1 MMSMKRSEL
10 CIGLLIAGAL
20 SVSSGACGRGKGE
33 RVALDQVPAP
43 AKAVIEKE
51 SQGGQIKGVK
61 KETEGGKL
69 AYSAEIVKDGKE
81 AEIHVAA
88 DGTVIPGEAKEED
101 EDGD

>member
-1 MMSMKRSEL
+1 MKLSEL
-10 CIGLLIAGAL
+10 WIGLLLAGAL
-20 SVSSGACGRGKGE
+20 SVSSGACARDKGE

-51 SQGGQIKGVK
+51 GQGGQIKGVK

-88 DGTVIPGEAKEED
+88 DGTVIPGEGEDED